1 MGVPV
6 VTLVGPSFFERLS
19 YSNLS
24 NCDLGDLCSFR
35 LLEYTSTAVQL
46 AKDIDRRRHLK
57 NNLRKQI
64 LSNPLGNPREFSRDF
79 SKTLMNVLGRQ

>member
-6 VTLVGPSFFERLS
+6 VTLVGPFFERLS

-46 AKDIDRRRHLK
+46 ANDIDRRRHLK
-57 NNLRKQI
+57 I
-64 LSNPLGNPREFSRDF
+64 I
-79 SKTLMNVLGRQ
+79 